1 MQHDLGSATSFSGR
15 QLSFEKGWKVS
26 STWKSWRL
34 QMALESSLLRHRSPS
49 PSLSFS
55 LSLSLCLSLSFCFNC
70 PFHAL
75 LYYCCW
81 TERLVGEKK
90 PRLFEKNRFGFE
102 KSKLPI
108 FFSWFENV
116 PKKIFFATGAKQDEK
131 NARYLG
137 QLDILDRCSECKIRR
152 HFVSSL
158 GSTDRIQVG
167 EKKNYNKLLLNKY
180 KGTCCLAWGFFS

>member
-49 PSLSFS
+49 PSLSLFLFLFVS
-55 LSLSLCLSLSFCFNC
+55 LSLSASTVLSMLFYIIAAEPKDLLAKKKTETVRKKSLRFRKIKVADFFFLVWKC
-70 PFHAL
+70 PEEDFL
-75 LYYCCW
+75 RDW
-81 TERLVGEKK
+81 RETR
-90 PRLFEKNRFGFE
+90 
-102 KSKLPI
+102 
-108 FFSWFENV
+108 W
-116 PKKIFFATGAKQDEK
+116 K

>member
-1 MQHDLGSATSFSGR
+1 
-15 QLSFEKGWKVS
+15 
-26 STWKSWRL
+26 
-34 QMALESSLLRHRSPS
+34 MALESSLLRHRSPS

-55 LSLSLCLSLSFCFNC
+55 LFLFVSLSLFLLQLSFPCSFI
-70 PFHAL
+70 L
-75 LYYCCW
+75 LLLNRKTCW
-81 TERLVGEKK
+81 RKKTETVRKK
-90 PRLFEKNRFGFE
+90 SLRFRKIKVAE
-102 KSKLPI
+102 
-108 FFSWFENV
+108 FFSWSENV

-180 KGTCCLAWGFFS
+180 KGTCCSA